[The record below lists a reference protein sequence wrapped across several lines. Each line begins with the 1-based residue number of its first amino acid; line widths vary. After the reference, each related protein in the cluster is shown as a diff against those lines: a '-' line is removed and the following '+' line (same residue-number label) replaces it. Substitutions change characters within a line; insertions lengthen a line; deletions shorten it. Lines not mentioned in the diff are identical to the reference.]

1 MAEYEELYNKDED
14 KDRIRKMVKD
24 NLRNLCSVKGITQQ
38 KLGEILGVAGKST
51 VSNYL
56 NPESDSIPDITS
68 LYQLKEY
75 FGIPLDSLLS
85 PSFDP
90 KNSFEIDG
98 VNISHYDKF
107 LGVYIVYYLSSNKL
121 SPIPNE
127 YNKPIL
133 SYAVLAIVKDNN
145 GIVSVSSDAY
155 KTFACFS
162 FKSSDKALELKE
174 AAETAFRSGDINA
187 VRNVFANRERYSEGN
202 FELILQGKLYSMTMT
217 GYSLLPANKHRSI
230 TDKISVLGFNPPNT
244 DTSRVYIGGGMLCS
258 SVSRGLHKCPCS
270 QLMLASRT
278 ELNEDEQEIIR
289 RLQKHHQY
297 FNSEKIASDSISR
310 LQKLKATE
318 YEEGDKET
326 LLHSFIKNRIND
338 ELNNNVTQLFYIV
351 SEEDQLFYQ
360 FLKDSQK
367 TGEK

>member
-68 LYQLKEY
+68 LYQLKEH

-98 VNISHYDKF
+98 VNISQYDKF

-217 GYSLLPANKHRSI
+217 GYSLLSANKHRSI

-297 FNSEKIASDSISR
+297 FNSEKIASDSIAR

-326 LLHSFIKNRIND
+326 LLHSYIKNRIND

-367 TGEK
+367 PVEE